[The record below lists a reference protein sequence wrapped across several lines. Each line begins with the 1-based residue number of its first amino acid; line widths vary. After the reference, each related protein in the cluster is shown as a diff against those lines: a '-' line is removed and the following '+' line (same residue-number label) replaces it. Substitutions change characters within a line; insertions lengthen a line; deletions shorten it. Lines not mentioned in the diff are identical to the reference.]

1 MTEHFQSG
9 DRSTEFGRTVGD
21 ARRLAKAATYDRVI
35 IETAAVRTTESR
47 DYFGLSRRAF
57 LAAIRYRDDGDDL
70 VSHMHIDDDG
80 TTTLFVGSAWTAEHI
95 RKLDAAK
102 RAEAAAA

>member
-35 IETAAVRTTESR
+35 IETAAVRTAESH
-47 DYFGLSRRAF
+47 DFFGLSRRAF
-57 LAAIRYRDDGDDL
+57 LAGIRHRDDSDEI
-70 VSHMHIDDDG
+70 VSYLHIDHDG
-80 TTTLFVGSAWTAEHI
+80 TTTLFVGSAWAAKHI

-102 RAEAAAA
+102 RGEAEAA